1 MRGLAFN
8 LINFEDTPIFKD
20 SKEIKIIQK
29 LPQKVAIL
37 KPDKGHG
44 VVLLDNQDY
53 VNSVEQLFKD

>member
-8 LINFEDTPIFKD
+8 LINFEDSSIFKD
-20 SKEIKIIQK
+20 SKKMKIIQQ
-29 LPQKVAIL
+29 LRQKVAIL
-37 KPDKGHG
+37 KPDKGNG